1 MGRGKIQFVG
11 FVLAGGVATLANY
24 GLFLILLRLEL
35 NYLLAAALG
44 YLSGIVISFTI
55 NRLVVYRS
63 KQPLS
68 PELARYFVAYLVAL
82 VAQLSALQVLVVV
95 GLTPEFGNAV
105 AVAGVV
111 VMNFFVVRRF
121 VFAFRPMPKE

>member
-1 MGRGKIQFVG
+1 MGSGKVQFVG
-11 FVLAGGVATLANY
+11 FVMAGGMATLANY

-63 KQPLS
+63 KKPPL

-82 VAQLSALQVLVVV
+82 VAQLGALQVLVLV

-111 VMNFFVVRRF
+111 VLNFFVVRRF
-121 VFAFRPMPKE
+121 VFAFRPMPSE

>member
-1 MGRGKIQFVG
+1 MGSGKVQFVG
-11 FVLAGGVATLANY
+11 FVMAGGMATLANY

-63 KQPLS
+63 KKPLS
-68 PELARYFVAYLVAL
+68 PELARYFVAYLAAL
-82 VAQLSALQVLVVV
+82 VAQLSALQVLVLV

-111 VMNFFVVRRF
+111 VLNFFVVRRF
-121 VFAFRPMPKE
+121 VFAFRPMPSE

>member
-1 MGRGKIQFVG
+1 MGKGKNQFVG
-11 FVLAGGVATLANY
+11 FVMAGGVATLANY